1 MIKLQKY
8 GKYVLL
14 NGRNKGRGVVLRT
27 LVLMSCILLGSLLHA
42 QNNPYGIKDQLYPL
56 YNNAYN
62 KRTTDEGL
70 VLAKQLYDDAVRLN
84 DGKAQC
90 LALSIPMLYYFYADD
105 KEGEFLKAVKSM
117 GSSVI

>member
-1 MIKLQKY
+1 MIKLQEY

-56 YNNAYN
+56 YNNAYKSVQPTRDWCWRSN
-62 KRTTDEGL
+62 CMT
-70 VLAKQLYDDAVRLN
+70 
-84 DGKAQC
+84 
-90 LALSIPMLYYFYADD
+90 MLC
-105 KEGEFLKAVKSM
+105 V
-117 GSSVI
+117 